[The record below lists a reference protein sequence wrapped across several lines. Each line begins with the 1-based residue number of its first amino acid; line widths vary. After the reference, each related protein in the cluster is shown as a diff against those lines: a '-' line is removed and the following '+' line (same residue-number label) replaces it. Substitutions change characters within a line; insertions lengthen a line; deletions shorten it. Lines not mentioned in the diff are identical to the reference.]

1 MTERRFEQQ
10 PYLVWTDPEV
20 GITEGN
26 AAQAIM
32 ILNHLKYEKENSS
45 NS

>member
-10 PYLVWTDPEV
+10 PHLVWIDSEV
-20 GITEGN
+20 GTTEGN

-32 ILNHLKYEKENSS
+32 ILNHLKYEKENTS